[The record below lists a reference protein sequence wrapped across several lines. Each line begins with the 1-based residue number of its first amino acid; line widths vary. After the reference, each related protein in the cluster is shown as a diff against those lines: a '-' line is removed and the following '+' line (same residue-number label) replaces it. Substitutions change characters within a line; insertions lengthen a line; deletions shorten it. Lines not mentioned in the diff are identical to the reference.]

1 MSDRTA
7 TIIGATGLIGGYLLQ
22 QLMQN
27 ENFDTIRLLVRRP
40 FKNEH
45 SKVDVK
51 LVDFSDHES
60 FKLGIDGSG
69 VVFCAVGTTQK
80 KVKGDK
86 EVYRKIDHDI
96 PVNAARFCKETGC
109 NNFSFVSSVGA
120 DAKSKN
126 FYLQL
131 KGEVEDEIKK
141 MNLESVSVFRPSI
154 LLGDRKESRPAER
167 IGQITMQTF
176 SFVFINNLRKYK
188 PIHAK
193 EVGAAMIYAAKQ
205 QKSGFSIYEYDEIKN
220 NSNNEGFAIKA

>member
-22 QLMQN
+22 QLIQD
-27 ENFDTIRLLVRRP
+27 ENFETIRLLVRRP

-96 PVNAARFCKETGC
+96 PVNAAGFCKETGC
-109 NNFSFVSSVGA
+109 NNFLIVSSVGA
-120 DAKSKN
+120 DAKSNN

-193 EVGAAMIYAAKQ
+193 EVAVSMIYVAKQ
-205 QKSGFSIYEYDEIKN
+205 QKPGFTVYEYDDM
-220 NSNNEGFAIKA
+220 KAHHPLKGASF

>member
-1 MSDRTA
+1 MSERIA
-7 TIIGATGLIGGYLLQ
+7 TIIGATGLIGGHLLQ
-22 QLMQN
+22 QLKQDESYN
-27 ENFDTIRLLVRRP
+27 TLRLLVRRP
-40 FKNEH
+40 FKNDS
-45 SKVDVK
+45 SKVEIK
-51 LVDFSDHES
+51 LIDFNDHES
-60 FKLGIDGSG
+60 FKLGIDGSA
-69 VVFCAVGTTQK
+69 VVFCTVGTTQK
-80 KVKGDK
+80 KVKGNK
-86 EVYRKIDHDI
+86 EAYRKIDHDI
-96 PVNAARFCKETGC
+96 PVKAARFCKETGC
-109 NNFSFVSSVGA
+109 DNFLIVSSVGA

-167 IGQITMQTF
+167 IGQIAMQTF
-176 SFVFINNLRKYK
+176 SFVLINNIRKYK

-205 QKSGFSIYEYDEIKN
+205 QKPGFSIYEYDEIKN